1 MKIVEIPAAQFNE
14 LTKNHPLASFEQ
26 TANWA
31 KLKKYTGWQSF
42 FIAYED
48 ENANYLA
55 YAMLL
60 AKKLPLFNYYL
71 FYSPHGYLLDY
82 KDEELLKNF
91 HRDLL

>member
-48 ENANYLA
+48 EN
-55 YAMLL
+55 
-60 AKKLPLFNYYL
+60 
-71 FYSPHGYLLDY
+71 Y
-82 KDEELLKNF
+82 KELYIITCLKF
-91 HRDLL
+91 K